1 MGKVSLSINGRAYG
15 LGCEAGEE
23 ERLERLG
30 RKLDERVAMLAKQ
43 FGQIGD
49 QQLLVMA
56 GITLLDEMED
66 PNGSAATFETRLADI
81 KADAEKTAESARNEA
96 RAAEE
101 ARGKT
106 EVEAVE
112 SLLTAAERIE
122 RLAERLS
129 ERAS

>member
-1 MGKVSLSINGRAYG
+1 MGKVSLNINGRAYG

-30 RKLDERVAMLAKQ
+30 RRLDERVAQLAGQ

-66 PNGSAATFETRLADI
+66 PNASAATFETRL
-81 KADAEKTAESARNEA
+81 SEA
-96 RAAEE
+96 RAEAARETEAARSEARMAAEQ
-101 ARGKT
+101 RGKT

-129 ERAS
+129 ERGA